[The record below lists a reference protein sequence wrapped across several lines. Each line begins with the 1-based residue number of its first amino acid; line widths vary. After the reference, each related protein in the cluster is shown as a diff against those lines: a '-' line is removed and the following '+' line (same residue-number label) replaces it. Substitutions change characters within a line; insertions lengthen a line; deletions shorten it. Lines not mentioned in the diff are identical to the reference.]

1 MPSCWKTASVTPI
14 FKSKGDKG
22 ECGNYRPISIV
33 PTVAKIIELFV
44 KEQLVHFLQKHNV
57 LTPSQFAYKK
67 GVSTETAL
75 HTLINDALINMDHGK
90 VTAKDSTPSE
100 P

>member
-1 MPSCWKTASVTPI
+1 MELCLLVVTPI
-14 FKSKGDKG
+14 FKGKGDKG
-22 ECGNYRPISIV
+22 ECGIYRPICIV

-67 GVSTETAL
+67 GGL
-75 HTLINDALINMDHGK
+75 N
-90 VTAKDSTPSE
+90 
-100 P
+100 